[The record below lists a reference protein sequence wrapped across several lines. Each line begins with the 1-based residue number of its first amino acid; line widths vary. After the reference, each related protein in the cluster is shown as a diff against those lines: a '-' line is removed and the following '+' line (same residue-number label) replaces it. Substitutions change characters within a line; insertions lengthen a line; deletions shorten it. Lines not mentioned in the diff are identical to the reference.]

1 VILLVAATDREL
13 AQLPD
18 ARTLACG
25 LGPVDAALATRAALT
40 AGEIRA
46 VLHVGIAGARRGSGV
61 PLLAAV
67 IGSESVYSDHRLRS
81 LPPPSLVPDAG
92 MLAAARRALP
102 DALVRPI
109 ATSGHVGGGGDADVE
124 AMEGYGVLRA
134 AQDAGV
140 PALEVRVVSNEVEE
154 EDRDRWMF
162 TEAFAALHVL
172 LPGLVEEV
180 VTCTS

>member
-1 VILLVAATDREL
+1 VILLVAATDHEL
-13 AQLPD
+13 TQLPG

-25 LGPVDAALATRAALT
+25 LGPVDAALATRTAL
-40 AGEIRA
+40 ADGDIRA
-46 VLHVGIAGARRGSGV
+46 VLHVGIAGARRETGV

-67 IGSESVYSDHRLRS
+67 IGSESLYSDHRLRS
-81 LPPPSLVPDAG
+81 LPPPTLVPDASL
-92 MLAAARRALP
+92 LAAARRALP

-109 ATSGHVGGGGDADVE
+109 ATSGHVGGGRDADVE

-154 EDRDRWMF
+154 VDRARWMF
-162 TEAFAALHVL
+162 TEAFAALHAL